1 MPRVILRRTW
11 FAPTEHVKV
20 DRLRT
25 MAGRRYRR
33 GEHDIPEE
41 FMEFLPS
48 DAQVLDAETPAAPEV
63 EVEDDDEEE
72 TLADY
77 DEERAAAEAMPEPD
91 EIEAKRA
98 AFEAELEAEEKPKK
112 RGRPRKGS

>member
-1 MPRVILRRTW
+1 MPRVIFRRTW

-63 EVEDDDEEE
+63 EDDDEEE

-98 AFEAELEAEEKPKK
+98 AFKAELEAEEAPKK